1 MILLNKKEKETIK
14 RQQKI
19 IEEKNN
25 KIKNLEFELK
35 SFLSKEKEIQDKYS
49 INLKRLDEIKN
60 KIDFIA
66 DSSLNEKCNYFNE
79 SFKINIKKM
88 CV

>member
-49 INLKRLDEIKN
+49 INLK
-60 KIDFIA
+60 
-66 DSSLNEKCNYFNE
+66 
-79 SFKINIKKM
+79 
-88 CV
+88 